1 MKSWKV
7 LLGVGGA
14 CAICCALPIAAT
26 VTALFA
32 GAGGGFALYTGSLFP
47 IAGAVA
53 VALLVVAG
61 VWLRRSTATADAAC
75 ACAAPSPTTV
85 QGGCNAGRCS

>member
-14 CAICCALPIAAT
+14 CAACCALPIAAT

-32 GAGGGFALYTGSLFP
+32 GAGGGLAVYGGSVLP
-47 IAGAVA
+47 VVGVAAAAGLAGA
-53 VALLVVAG
+53 G
-61 VWLRRSTATADAAC
+61 IWWRRRAAKGAAC
-75 ACAAPSPTTV
+75 GCAPSAPTAAP
-85 QGGCNAGRCS
+85 GGCNAGSCT